1 MRNRVLL
8 WTLLGLGIL
17 AFGFIISI
25 FLSKENQMP
34 YYEKAGH
41 HVILSDK
48 VNRLKSSNDKE
59 KVFALARKALVQKTK
74 NEGNIDW
81 DNFEDV
87 SLYIEKI
94 DKNHQY
100 YFSYTIKSTKP
111 MVLTIRYDMLIK
123 LNQNNLE
130 LASQDIEIL
139 AFNMKFIE

>member
-1 MRNRVLL
+1 MRKRVML
-8 WTLLGLGIL
+8 WTLLGLGTL
-17 AFGFIISI
+17 VFVFIISI

-34 YYEKAGH
+34 YYEKTGH

-74 NEGNIDW
+74 DEGNIDW

-100 YFSYTIKSTKP
+100 YFGYTIKSTNP
-111 MVLTIRYDMLIK
+111 MVLTIRYDMIIK
-123 LNQNNLE
+123 LNKNSIKTSNFE
-130 LASQDIEIL
+130 VIDFS
-139 AFNMKFIE
+139 MKFVN

>member
-1 MRNRVLL
+1 MRKRFML
-8 WTLLGLGIL
+8 WTLLGLGTL
-17 AFGFIISI
+17 VFVFIISI

-34 YYEKAGH
+34 YYEKTGH

-74 NEGNIDW
+74 DEGNIDW

-100 YFSYTIKSTKP
+100 YFGYTIKSTNP
-111 MVLTIRYDMLIK
+111 MVLTIRYDMIIK
-123 LNQNNLE
+123 LNKNSIKTSNFE
-130 LASQDIEIL
+130 VIDFS
-139 AFNMKFIE
+139 MKFVN

>member
-1 MRNRVLL
+1 MRKRVIL
-8 WTLLGLGIL
+8 WTSLGLGIL

-25 FLSKENQMP
+25 FISKENQLP
-34 YYEKAGH
+34 YYEKTGH

-48 VNRLKSSNDKE
+48 IDQLKSSNDKE

-74 NEGNIDW
+74 DEGNIDW

-100 YFSYTIKSTKP
+100 YFGYTIKSTNP
-111 MVLTIRYDMLIK
+111 MVLTIRYDMIIK
-123 LNQNNLE
+123 LNKNSIKTSNFE
-130 LASQDIEIL
+130 VIDFS
-139 AFNMKFIE
+139 MKFVN

>member
-1 MRNRVLL
+1 MRKRVML
-8 WTLLGLGIL
+8 WTLLGLGTL
-17 AFGFIISI
+17 AFGFIISL

-34 YYEKAGH
+34 YYEKTGH

-59 KVFALARKALVQKTK
+59 KVFGLARKALVQKTK
-74 NEGNIDW
+74 DEGNIDW

-100 YFSYTIKSTKP
+100 YFGYTIKSTNP
-111 MVLTIRYDMLIK
+111 MVLTIRYDMIIK
-123 LNQNNLE
+123 LNKNSIKTSNFE
-130 LASQDIEIL
+130 VIDFS
-139 AFNMKFIE
+139 MKFVN

>member
-1 MRNRVLL
+1 MRKVVML

-48 VNRLKSSNDKE
+48 VNRLQSSNDKE
-59 KVFALARKALVQKTK
+59 KVFSLARKALVQKTK
-74 NEGNIDW
+74 DEGNIDW

-100 YFSYTIKSTKP
+100 YFGYTIKSTNP
-111 MVLTIRYDMLIK
+111 MVLTIQYDMIIK
-123 LNQNNLE
+123 LNKNNIKT
-130 LASQDIEIL
+130 SNFEIID
-139 AFNMKFIE
+139 FSMKFVN

>member
-74 NEGNIDW
+74 DEGNIDW

-100 YFSYTIKSTKP
+100 YFGYTIKSTNP
-111 MVLTIRYDMLIK
+111 MVLTIRYDMIIK
-123 LNQNNLE
+123 LNKNSIKTSNFE
-130 LASQDIEIL
+130 VIDFS
-139 AFNMKFIE
+139 MKFVN

>member
-1 MRNRVLL
+1 MRKRVML
-8 WTLLGLGIL
+8 WTLLGLGTL
-17 AFGFIISI
+17 VFGFIISK

-59 KVFALARKALVQKTK
+59 KVFELARKALVQKTK
-74 NEGNIDW
+74 DEDNIDW

-100 YFSYTIKSTKP
+100 YFGYTIKSTNP
-111 MVLTIRYDMLIK
+111 MVLTIRYDMIIK
-123 LNQNNLE
+123 LNKNSIKTSNFE
-130 LASQDIEIL
+130 VID
-139 AFNMKFIE
+139 FNMKFVN

>member
-1 MRNRVLL
+1 ML
-8 WTLLGLGIL
+8 WTLLGLGTL
-17 AFGFIISI
+17 VFGFIISI

-74 NEGNIDW
+74 DEDNIDW

-100 YFSYTIKSTKP
+100 YFGYTIKSTNT
-111 MVLTIRYDMLIK
+111 MVLTIRYDMIIK
-123 LNQNNLE
+123 LNKNSSKTSNFE
-130 LASQDIEIL
+130 VIDFS
-139 AFNMKFIE
+139 MKFVN

>member
-1 MRNRVLL
+1 ML
-8 WTLLGLGIL
+8 WTSLGLGIL

-25 FLSKENQMP
+25 FISKENQMP
-34 YYEKAGH
+34 YYEKTDH

-48 VNRLKSSNDKE
+48 VNQLKSSNDKE

-74 NEGNIDW
+74 EEGNIDW

-100 YFSYTIKSTKP
+100 YFGYTIKSKNP
-111 MVLTIRYDMLIK
+111 MVLTIRYDMIIK
-123 LNQNNLE
+123 LNKNNIKTSTFE
-130 LASQDIEIL
+130 VIDFS
-139 AFNMKFIE
+139 MKFVN

>member
-34 YYEKAGH
+34 YYEKTGH

-74 NEGNIDW
+74 DEGNIDW

-100 YFSYTIKSTKP
+100 YFGYTIKSTNP
-111 MVLTIRYDMLIK
+111 IVLTIRYDMIIK
-123 LNQNNLE
+123 LNKNNIKTSNFE
-130 LASQDIEIL
+130 VIDFS
-139 AFNMKFIE
+139 MKFVN

>member
-1 MRNRVLL
+1 MRKRVML
-8 WTLLGLGIL
+8 WTLLGLGTL
-17 AFGFIISI
+17 VFGFIISI

-74 NEGNIDW
+74 DEDNIDW

-100 YFSYTIKSTKP
+100 YFGYTIKSTNT
-111 MVLTIRYDMLIK
+111 MVLTIRYDMIIK
-123 LNQNNLE
+123 LNKNSSKTSNFE
-130 LASQDIEIL
+130 VIDFS
-139 AFNMKFIE
+139 MKFVN

>member
-1 MRNRVLL
+1 MRKKVML
-8 WTLLGLGIL
+8 WTVLGIGIL

-25 FLSKENQMP
+25 FLSKEKQIP
-34 YYEKAGH
+34 YYEKTGN

-59 KVFALARKALVQKTK
+59 KVFALARKVLVKKTK
-74 NEGNIDW
+74 TEDNIDW
-81 DNFEDV
+81 NNFEDV

>member
-100 YFSYTIKSTKP
+100 YFGYTIKSTNP
-111 MVLTIRYDMLIK
+111 MVLTIRYDMIIK
-123 LNQNNLE
+123 LNKNSIKTSNFE
-130 LASQDIEIL
+130 VIDFS
-139 AFNMKFIE
+139 MKFVN